1 MIEAFEI
8 RRILVALDASALGDA
23 ALAAAFG
30 LASRLG
36 AALEG
41 IFVEDVNLARV
52 AEYGFALHV
61 SRATG
66 RAEPMNVELVQ
77 ATVRMQT
84 TRIRRT
90 LTTMTHRAGI
100 ECAFRVVKG
109 SVPSALLEA
118 AADAD
123 LLVLGTRSGAIPS
136 GLVRQ
141 VLRIG
146 STAWAM
152 AERAPRS
159 VLLFRGS
166 AIFGGPVTVVFD
178 GSEGSRRALAAA
190 LGLARAGDVPVHVL
204 LPRGEAATDLGIER
218 QVDEIAI
225 HSGVL
230 PTLRYLPRASVR
242 HICDLTEGSR
252 GGLLAIS
259 TDSPLLAGE
268 ERRSLLENASCA
280 VLLVR

>member
-1 MIEAFEI
+1 MIEPFEI

-30 LASRLG
+30 MASRLG
-36 AALEG
+36 ATLEG

-61 SRATG
+61 SRTG

-109 SVPSALLEA
+109 SVPSSLLDA
-118 AADAD
+118 AAGAD
-123 LLVLGTRSGAIPS
+123 LLVLGTSSGAVPS
-136 GLVRQ
+136 SLVRQ
-141 VLRIG
+141 VLRVG
-146 STAWAM
+146 STARAM
-152 AERAPRS
+152 AEHAPRS
-159 VLLFRGS
+159 VLLFRGA

-178 GSEGSRRALAAA
+178 GSAGARRALASA
-190 LGLARAGDVPVHVL
+190 LGLAQAGEVPLRVL
-204 LPRGEAATDLGIER
+204 LPRVGAITDPDLER

-225 HSGVL
+225 ESNVV
-230 PTLRYLPRASVR
+230 PTIRHLSPASVG
-242 HICDLTEGSR
+242 HICDLTEGNR
-252 GGLLAIS
+252 DGLLVLAA
-259 TDSPLLAGE
+259 DSPLLAGDK
-268 ERRSLLENASCA
+268 RRSLLENSSCS